1 MAEQLSGAPG
11 TRTTYTD
18 LSDVPANT
26 VKGIICLQGETLR
39 GVIGKNYLFNTWL
52 EFKRKLGGLHP
63 DSDFPFQCKQALD
76 SGSKIRVARAFH
88 FTDIDDVSTVE
99 GTKASETVTNAAVT
113 AKGATASFNLDTW
126 NGTSS
131 TLEINVFDITGAA
144 ASAQIVNYTG
154 VASETVTAA
163 ITAIISAINANTSTH
178 GCTAVSPNGTDLE
191 VSFDAT
197 FGSIMNGTEF
207 TVITTEN
214 VSNQSNSFENGVYV
228 GGSYV
233 SFGLNNWLGLTSE
246 VKVLVPTLPKGSFEE
261 LVNYKGVAGETALMA
276 AASISSLI
284 NATSTTHT
292 SFVLAGKVYIAK
304 DAALGAAGNG
314 DLAKVTPLNATLTG
328 ANMKFQGGKLPMVA
342 LTGTFEAEEVGIGYN
357 GATVKI
363 TETPNKEGYCDIV
376 ITLTENDIPQTINS
390 VKRVLSSSELVS
402 LNKQMEGVKVSGLVN
417 NTLPLCDISLSG
429 GDQDISLI
437 DDTDYN
443 GSFVSQTGWH
453 AFDGVTDS
461 MRIFNIA
468 RPTHEANEGLV
479 DYVER
484 RKDMRARIFIPKGL
498 SIQGISDFRLGE
510 GMYQHQPINSFFA
523 DMWYAELEVTSPIN
537 ALVKDYPVS
546 GGGLQCGN
554 RSKADS
560 VKGPWYSD
568 SGNDFGKIK
577 ANDVKINFIGPGFK
591 EYYDVIYEQGV
602 NAIVNDSDMK
612 VVNFG
617 NRTTYMDS
625 SSLLSKTNIA
635 DLCVYVA
642 REIARRA
649 KKMNFKPNDI
659 QMFMDLYLDVL
670 PFIKDELVTG
680 RAIEGSPTGNRG
692 EGTWW
697 HWIGDQFAED
707 LNDLKFNTKQ
717 DIDKGNYRVRF
728 AFKPIASNEI
738 IALDIAPA
746 DSVTI
751 VNISVLET
759 I

>member
-1 MAEQLSGAPG
+1 MAENLTGAPG
-11 TRTTYTD
+11 TRTSFTD
-18 LSDVPANT
+18 LSDVPVNT

-39 GVIGKNYLFNTWL
+39 GVVGKNYLINTWL

-163 ITAIISAINANTSTH
+163 ITAIISAINANTPTH

-214 VSNQSNSFENGVYV
+214 VSNQSNSFDNGVYV

-276 AASISSLI
+276 VTAISSLI
-284 NATSTTHT
+284 NANSTTHT

-357 GATVKI
+357 GATVTI

-376 ITLTENDIPQTINS
+376 ITLPENDIVQTIPS
-390 VKRVLSSSELVS
+390 VKRELSSNELIS

-417 NTLPLCDISLSG
+417 NTLPLCNVSLSG

-468 RPTHEANEGLV
+468 RPTHEANEGLMN
-479 DYVER
+479 YVES
-484 RKDMRARIFIPKGL
+484 RKDMRARVYIPKNL
-498 SIQGISDFRLGE
+498 TVQGISDFRKGE
-510 GMYQHQPINSFFA
+510 GMYQHQPLNSFFV
-523 DMWYAELEVTSPIN
+523 DMWYAELVVTSPIN
-537 ALVKDYPVS
+537 ANVKDYPIL

-560 VKGPWYSD
+560 VKGEWWSD
-568 SGNDFGKIK
+568 SGDEFGKMN
-577 ANDVKINFIGPGFK
+577 ANGVAINFAGMG
-591 EYYDVIYEQGV
+591 YSSYWDVLYEEGV
-602 NAIVNDSDMK
+602 NAIINDPDMK
-612 VVNFG
+612 VVNYG
-617 NRTTYMDS
+617 NRTTYQDK
-625 SSLLSKTNIA
+625 SSLLTKSNIA
-635 DLCVYVA
+635 DLCVLIG
-642 REIARRA
+642 RETSRRA

-659 QMFMDLYLDVL
+659 QMFMDLYLAML
-670 PFIKDELVTG
+670 PFIKDVLVKG
-680 RAIEGSPTGNRG
+680 RAIEGSTKDDAG
-692 EGTWW
+692 EGVWW

-707 LNDLKFNTKQ
+707 LNDLKLNTKQ
-717 DIDKGNYRVRF
+717 DVDKGNYRVRF
-728 AFKPIASNEI
+728 AFKPIGANEI
-738 IALDIAPA
+738 IAIDIAPA

-751 VNISVLET
+751 LNVSQLTNL
-759 I
+759 